1 MSDNK
6 HSILPILEHYGAEN
20 PVETLGWKKI
30 RCPFHGDSHA
40 SATYNTDINAFK
52 CFACDMAGD
61 TYAIIMKKEGVEFRE
76 AYTIAE
82 NISGRINKDVSKFN
96 SSGSRVSK
104 STRNLGAGRKYVPPR
119 SGKRPSHWA

>member
-1 MSDNK
+1 MEK
-6 HSILPILEHYGAEN
+6 HSIIPVLEHYGATN
-20 PVETLGWKKI
+20 VVDTLGWKKI

-61 TYAIIMKKEGVEFRE
+61 TYAIIMKKEGVDFRG

-82 NISGRINKDVSKFN
+82 RLSGGISNGVQPFGKSRSGVSGTKRHN
-96 SSGSRVSK
+96 
-104 STRNLGAGRKYVPPR
+104 GAGRKYVPPR
-119 SGKRPSHWA
+119 SSKRPANWS